1 MGNCVDGLWLCFIM
15 KLRQTFQLWRVLTT
29 QTNTKSAKYSQVTL
43 VSSNGPDILHLY
55 ACKVVH
61 HTTHSTHTH
70 TLTLV
75 TILLRMNVCVC
86 VFVFYMTGYVTV
98 VVSSRKL
105 FLYT

>member
-1 MGNCVDGLWLCFIM
+1 MGNCVDGLWLCFRM

-43 VSSNGPDILHLY
+43 ASSNGPDILHLY
-55 ACKVVH
+55 ICKVVH
-61 HTTHSTHTH
+61 HTTHSTHT
-70 TLTLV
+70 LTLV
-75 TILLRMNVCVC
+75 TVASYECVC
-86 VFVFYMTGYVTV
+86 VFVFYMTGYITV